1 MEPMPAPLPVAD
13 TSTITGAEAVTPTV
27 APETPASS
35 TEGESW
41 SDKLTKGLQD
51 PAKVGLLGMGL
62 SMMATPPRNVPYSA
76 GEIVGNA
83 GLHGLN
89 FFQKAVDDKRRADA
103 MTMQQEKHKLSR
115 EDQSL
120 YRKGLLEDRATQR
133 EIQRQNAVSLEETRK
148 ASAAARTGKLVPVK
162 QADGSVAYERMLD
175 AVGQEVPQKPE
186 KLVPV
191 RQADGSVTY
200 APASEAAGQTV
211 PPKAAQKY
219 KNVPGVGMVDISGDK
234 PVVAIRAP
242 VFGKGGR
249 TGGRPTAN
257 IQNIEYLVGN
267 GWNRKEAENM
277 ILQGKRMPRE
287 TFIANMTKSI
297 YGNEFID
304 DADKASKMQEA
315 IKFYDSTIPQRGGE
329 KKAAA
334 TGKAL
339 DQATATSILQEAG
352 GDKDKARK
360 IAKERGYT
368 F

>member
-1 MEPMPAPLPVAD
+1 MAD
-13 TSTITGAEAVTPTV
+13 QAGQ
-27 APETPASS
+27 TPAVANAPVPEAG
-35 TEGESW
+35 TSW
-41 SDKLTKGLQD
+41 SDNLTKGLQD

-62 SMMATPPRNVPYSA
+62 SMMATPPRPVKYSGA
-76 GEIVGNA
+76 EIIGNA
-83 GLHGLN
+83 GLHGLK
-89 FFQKAVDDKRRADA
+89 FFQQAVDDKRKADMMA
-103 MTMQQEKHKLSR
+103 QTAEEHKLTR
-115 EDQSL
+115 EDQRV
-120 YRKGLLEDRATQR
+120 YRQGTLEDRAVQR
-133 EIQRQNAVSLEETRK
+133 EIQRQNAVSLEEIRK
-148 ASAAARTGKLVPVK
+148 ASGAAKTGKLVPVK

-186 KLVPV
+186 RLVPV

-200 APASEAAGQTV
+200 APASEAAGQAV
-211 PPKAAQKY
+211 PQKSTQKY

-234 PVVAIRAP
+234 PKVVIPTP
-242 VFGKGGR
+242 VLGRGGR
-249 TGGRPTAN
+249 GAGGRPTAN

-304 DADKASKMQEA
+304 DADKANKMQEA

-334 TGKAL
+334 TGKVL

-360 IAKERGYT
+360 LAKERG
-368 F
+368 FVF